1 MRGCLGGWCKQRD
14 MCPVYALGG
23 DNPYERACYSNADGK
38 SPDDEVAKVLSL
50 QRLVQWR
57 ATAQSRP
64 TALEVDGC

>member
-1 MRGCLGGWCKQRD
+1 MRGCMGGWCKQRD

-23 DNPYERACYSNADGK
+23 DNPHERACYSNADGK

-57 ATAQSRP
+57 ATAQMGH
-64 TALEVDGC
+64 AKLEVDGC